1 MDRPM
6 FRALAAVVLALM
18 LSACSGTVDLG
29 SIGRQLAGAP
39 SPAASP
45 TASSGATVTSGDQ
58 TQVDAVKQTIQ
69 RANEAQ
75 ATAFNTGNSSLMQ
88 ATATADFYTQLQQT
102 DSDLAASGVS
112 QITLVSTEYRSVAV
126 NGTTATATTLE
137 TWGSTYT
144 DGSSDQA
151 TARNDYTLVLAGG
164 TWKIATDDQ
173 PSAVLRPAPQ
183 PQTDTGVPTAASAVS
198 TSTNWSG
205 YSATGGTFTSVTAT
219 WTVPTVS
226 ATTAGADATWVGI
239 GGIDSRDLIQAG
251 TEASVSGGA
260 VSYDAWI
267 EMLPASSKPIS
278 LSVNP
283 GDSVT
288 VSITEK
294 SAGQWAIALKN
305 NTTGGAYN
313 ANVQYASSH
322 SSAEW
327 VQEAPS
333 VGRGT
338 VPLDDFGTL
347 KIEGASAVRD
357 GRTMALANLGAQ
369 AITMINGNRQ
379 PIATPSVIG
388 SDGASFAVTR
398 TQNPSTGA
406 TGTGRRRRG

>member
-1 MDRPM
+1 MNRSL
-6 FRALAAVVLALM
+6 FRAFAALLLALT

-39 SPAASP
+39 SP
-45 TASSGATVTSGDQ
+45 TASATVTSGDQ
-58 TQVDAVKQTIQ
+58 TQVDAVKQAIQ

-75 ATAFNTGNSSLMQ
+75 ATAFNTGNASLMQ
-88 ATATADFYTQLQQT
+88 ATATADFYTQLKQT
-102 DSDLAASGVS
+102 NRDLASSGVR
-112 QITLVSTEYRSVAV
+112 QITLVSVDYRSVSV
-126 NGTTATATTLE
+126 NGAAATATTLE
-137 TWGSTYT
+137 TWSSTYT

-151 TARNDYTLVLAGG
+151 TARNEYTLVLEGG
-164 TWKIATDDQ
+164 AWKIAIDDQ
-173 PSAVLRPAPQ
+173 PSAVLQPAPQ
-183 PQTDTGVPTAASAVS
+183 RQPDTGTPAAASIIS
-198 TSTNWSG
+198 TSSNWSG
-205 YSATGGTFTSVTAT
+205 YSASGGTFTSVTGT

-251 TEASVSGGA
+251 TEATASGGE
-260 VSYDAWI
+260 VSYNAWI

-278 LSVNP
+278 LGVNP

-288 VSITEK
+288 VTISEK
-294 SAGQWAIALKN
+294 SADQWTIALKN
-305 NTTGGAYN
+305 ITTGGAYN
-313 ANVQYASSH
+313 TTVQYASSH

-347 KIEGASAVRD
+347 KFEGASAVRD
-357 GRTMALANLGAQ
+357 GQVKDLSSLGVQ
-369 AITMINGNRQ
+369 AITMINGARQ
-379 PIATPSVIG
+379 PIAVPSVLG

-398 TQNPSTGA
+398 TANSSAGA